1 MKNNIKSGN
10 YNFIGI
16 AIKGDK
22 KLNNQISAD
31 MTYTEIASVIGDF
44 DIHCAAQGAFS
55 YHTSINGKDVA
66 FFFEPSDELY
76 AVARN
81 NKLVV
86 SAEAMRQLN
95 PKLEDIVVRKNN

>member
-1 MKNNIKSGN
+1 
-10 YNFIGI
+10 
-16 AIKGDK
+16 
-22 KLNNQISAD
+22 

-55 YHTSINGKDVA
+55 CHTSINGKDVG

-86 SAEAMRQLN
+86 LADTMRQLN
-95 PKLEDIVVRKNN
+95 PKLADIIVRKGAN

>member
-1 MKNNIKSGN
+1 MLRSNLRILGISEVKTNNGGVITATNARTK
-10 YNFIGI
+10 
-16 AIKGDK
+16 
-22 KLNNQISAD
+22 
-31 MTYTEIASVIGDF
+31 ESVK
-44 DIHCAAQGAFS
+44 AQATFTGSSVTA
-55 YHTSINGKDVA
+55 TINGKDVA